1 VQILN
6 VDKAIPI
13 LVDHRE
19 GLFELLNLVL
29 AEHGEDIGCGSLRT
43 LLWLLGLS

>member
-1 VQILN
+1 MILAREITFSERSKHIVQVLD

-19 GLFELLNLVL
+19 GLFELLN
-29 AEHGEDIGCGSLRT
+29 ER
-43 LLWLLGLS
+43 